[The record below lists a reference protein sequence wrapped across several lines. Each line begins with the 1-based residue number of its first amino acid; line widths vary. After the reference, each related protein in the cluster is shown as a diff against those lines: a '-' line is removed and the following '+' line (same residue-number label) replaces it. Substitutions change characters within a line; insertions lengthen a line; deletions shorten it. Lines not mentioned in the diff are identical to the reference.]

1 MSQTVEFI
9 ISLNDKFSKKLG
21 KASGAVNKLD
31 KSIKKT
37 TPGISG
43 LGKQLAGL
51 ASIAAIGAVFVN
63 TARDVAQYEKNI
75 ASLGAI
81 TGTSGDVLK
90 GFQNQVNLVA
100 KDTKASSVAV
110 AKAFELVG
118 SAKPELLASAAALGE
133 VTKMAI
139 VLSEA
144 SGETLESSVQSL
156 AGTMNQFGLGAEK
169 AGEIINILAAGS
181 KEGAAAV
188 PLISQSLDKFG
199 TVAASMNVSVAE
211 SVGLIETLAEKN
223 IKGAEAGT
231 ALRNVLVKMGSVSA
245 LPAEALKQLEKFGV
259 DLSVVSNKALPVSQR
274 LKELGKIAK
283 DDTALFKVFGA
294 ENLVAGGI
302 LLNNSDKVQ
311 TFNDKL
317 TGTSIAFE
325 QQAKNNA
332 TLTKRL
338 EQLGNAWTNLF
349 TSSDQANGVLSVI
362 SGTIAFLADNLSA
375 VITVLGI
382 ATGVFV
388 AYKLGVMLAS
398 LATAELTIAQGALNA
413 VMALNPVGLIVAG
426 IAVLIGLIT
435 TVIVKF
441 DTWGAA
447 LGIILGPIGMVISL
461 IQAFRRNWDDIKKSF
476 NDGGMVQGFKKI
488 GNVILDALI
497 MPLEQLFGLMA
508 NLPGI
513 GTMAAKIAGKLG
525 SLREGFGVNTGG
537 GSASTSVKAVSNSS
551 AAAGIASNPI
561 SAIASASSA
570 AKSDLSSKSSSIT
583 SAAPKTFNL
592 SINQLVGEITNNNQT
607 ITENMAEATDII
619 KQALL
624 GSLNDVQTELG

>member
-31 KSIKKT
+31 QRMKKLTPSI
-37 TPGISG
+37 GG
-43 LGKQLAGL
+43 LGTQLAGL
-51 ASIAAIGAVFVN
+51 ASVAAIGAVFVK
-63 TARDVAQYEKNI
+63 TARDVAAYEKNI

-81 TGTSGDVLK
+81 TGTTGAVLK

-100 KDTKASSVAV
+100 KDTRVSSVNV

-118 SAKPELLASAAALGE
+118 SAKPELLKSAAALGM
-133 VTKMAI
+133 VTKQAI

-169 AGEIINILAAGS
+169 ASEVINILAAGS

-231 ALRNVLVKMGSVSA
+231 ALRNVLVKMGSVNA
-245 LPAEALKQLEKFGV
+245 LPTEALKQLTKFGV
-259 DLSVVSNKALPVSQR
+259 NLDVVTNKALPVSER

-302 LLNNSDKVQ
+302 LLNNADKVDSY
-311 TFNDKL
+311 TKSV
-317 TGTSIAFE
+317 TGTTVAVN
-325 QQAKNNA
+325 QQIKNNA

-338 EQLGNAWTNLF
+338 EQLGNAWTNIF
-349 TSSDQANGVLSVI
+349 TSSSEVGGVLGIVSD
-362 SGTIAFLADNLSA
+362 TIGFLTDNLSTVVTVIGGVVGIFLALKVGIFA
-375 VITVLGI
+375 VT
-382 ATGVFV
+382 
-388 AYKLGVMLAS
+388 
-398 LATAELTIAQGALNA
+398 TAIQAFSIAQSALN
-413 VMALNPVGLIVAG
+413 VIMSLNPVGLIVIG
-426 IAVLIGLIT
+426 IAALVAIVT
-435 TVIVKF
+435 AVIVKF

-447 LGIILGPIGMVISL
+447 LGIILGPLGMVISL
-461 IQAFRRNWDDIKKSF
+461 VQSFRRNWEDIKKSF

-497 MPLEQLFGLMA
+497 MPLEQLFGLMSS
-508 NLPGI
+508 LPGI
-513 GTMAAKIAGKLG
+513 GATAAKIAGKLG

-537 GSASTSVKAVSNSS
+537 GSASTSVKAISNSS